1 MTEEPE
7 VPRHVK
13 REVTRLRRKVDSQAE
28 QLREKDE
35 TIKALREQLKRYEAA
50 EANNIRDE
58 IIDENNNMI

>member
-7 VPRHVK
+7 VPSHVK

-35 TIKALREQLKRYEAA
+35 IIRALREKLKRYEAA

-58 IIDENNNMI
+58 IFDENENLI